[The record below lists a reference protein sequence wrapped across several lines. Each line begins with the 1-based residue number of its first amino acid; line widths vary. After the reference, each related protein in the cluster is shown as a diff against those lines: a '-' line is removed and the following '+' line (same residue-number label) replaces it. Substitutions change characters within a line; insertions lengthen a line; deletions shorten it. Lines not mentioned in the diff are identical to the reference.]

1 LTFDDKFSVAP
12 MMEWTDQH
20 CRYFLRL
27 ISKYSVLYTEMISA
41 DALIYGPREKL
52 LNFSKEELP
61 CILQLGGNDPERL
74 AQASKFGQDYGYSEI
89 NLNIGCPSNR
99 VQNGAF
105 GACLMKSPKLVAECV
120 KVIQDKC
127 HIPVTIKCR
136 IGVDDMDEINGLDEF
151 VDEVSEMGTKL
162 FVIHARKAI
171 LNGLSPKQN
180 REIPPLNYER
190 VGALKKRRS
199 DLKIVINGGIQSID
213 QGKNLIKKYNLDG
226 FMIGREVYKNPY
238 ILSSVDQ
245 DVYKKQIVKKTRYQ
259 VAMDMAQ
266 YIDGYMKKEQAYVHA
281 VTRHMLGLYNCLPG
295 AREWRRALSEGS
307 RFAKNGDILRLATD
321 KIEDVIQTKNVA

>member
-1 LTFDDKFSVAP
+1 
-12 MMEWTDQH
+12 
-20 CRYFLRL
+20 
-27 ISKYSVLYTEMISA
+27 
-41 DALIYGPREKL
+41 
-52 LNFSKEELP
+52 
-61 CILQLGGNDPERL
+61 
-74 AQASKFGQDYGYSEI
+74 
-89 NLNIGCPSNR
+89 
-99 VQNGAF
+99 
-105 GACLMKSPKLVAECV
+105 MKRPKLVAECV